1 MANIDLKRGKG
12 AGGVE
17 GGWFVVVVVVC
28 LKDATD
34 PKSKKRGR
42 GGEKKIDTPIK
53 MHEIRTLR

>member
-12 AGGVE
+12 AGGE
-17 GGWFVVVVVVC
+17 EDGGCFVVVVVC

-42 GGEKKIDTPIK
+42 GGERKIDMPIK

>member
-1 MANIDLKRGKG
+1 MGRRG
-12 AGGVE
+12 GGSC
-17 GGWFVVVVVVC
+17 FVVVVVC

-42 GGEKKIDTPIK
+42 GGERKIDTPIK